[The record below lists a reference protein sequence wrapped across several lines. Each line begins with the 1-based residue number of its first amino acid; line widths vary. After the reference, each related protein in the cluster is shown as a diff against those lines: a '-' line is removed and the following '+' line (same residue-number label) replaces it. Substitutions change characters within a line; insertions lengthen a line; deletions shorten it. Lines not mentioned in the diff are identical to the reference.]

1 MLPRPAAITLTLL
14 ASCQWVREAIGAM
27 QNSLTG
33 WHPANRI
40 RGCLPQAIQEGRR
53 YDELA
58 TLAWKGRFG
67 GTGNFPA
74 NGSNQLPSWKNKVR
88 LRGSWRTPGPWPLLR
103 PTRGILPLPLHPAC
117 QPPVFM
123 WAAGRARPVIGLAG
137 LACAP
142 LSSDRCSFGRRRTSL
157 QQPRARAFGPGSR
170 MSLSRR
176 KGFAAEGVA
185 GEVTTARF
193 TAAESDRPSSPGPS
207 LPWFRRT
214 SSSLQV

>member
-40 RGCLPQAIQEGRR
+40 RGRLPQAIQEGRR

-88 LRGSWRTPGPWPLLR
+88 LRGSWRTLDPWPPPPDSRNPSLF
-103 PTRGILPLPLHPAC
+103 PST
-117 QPPVFM
+117 PPVN
-123 WAAGRARPVIGLAG
+123 R
-137 LACAP
+137 
-142 LSSDRCSFGRRRTSL
+142 LSSCG
-157 QQPRARAFGPGSR
+157 
-170 MSLSRR
+170 
-176 KGFAAEGVA
+176 
-185 GEVTTARF
+185 
-193 TAAESDRPSSPGPS
+193 
-207 LPWFRRT
+207 
-214 SSSLQV
+214 LQVQRAL